1 LKRDERVNTV
11 ADVTTQAARWLH
23 EAWETGNPLAPFPEE
38 MAPADIPAGE
48 AIAAA
53 LVEELGIPVT
63 GVRLA
68 PAPGDSW
75 VSAPLLEPRM
85 LRAGTTIALS
95 GLRHIRLSAGIL
107 GVLAEDL
114 TDAPPVFSA
123 LHPVLDIGAERYQQ
137 GAPDAAHRVADL
149 GGLGHVL
156 VGKRFTG
163 PLPEVVSV
171 RIGPTGTRP
180 RPFDVKL
187 APLMEQLAA
196 DARRWGPLPAGA
208 VLVVAGLALGRVPN
222 PGEKWSA
229 AVSPVGRI
237 TVQFA

>member
-1 LKRDERVNTV
+1 MNTV
-11 ADVTTQAARWLH
+11 ADVTTQAANWLY
-23 EAWETGNPLAPFPEE
+23 EAWETGNPLAPFPPE
-38 MAPADIPAGE
+38 MAPANLDAGE

-53 LVEELGIPVT
+53 LVEQLGIPVT

-68 PAPGDSW
+68 PAPGDIW
-75 VSAPLLEPRM
+75 ASAPLLESRI
-85 LRAGTTIALS
+85 LRANTPVTLS
-95 GLRHIRLSAGIL
+95 ALRHIRISAGIL

-114 TDAPPVFSA
+114 TDAPPVFAA

-156 VGKRFTG
+156 VGKRFVG

-187 APLMEQLAA
+187 APLMEQLAT

-229 AVSPVGRI
+229 AISPIGRI

>member
-1 LKRDERVNTV
+1 MEGTTDI
-11 ADVTTQAARWLH
+11 TTQAAGWLH
-23 EAWETGNPLAPFPEE
+23 EAWETGNPLAPWPEE
-38 MAPADIPAGE
+38 MAPTDLAAGE

-53 LVEELGIPVT
+53 LVETLDIPVT
-63 GVRLA
+63 GMRLA
-68 PAPGDSW
+68 PAPGDTW

-85 LRAGTTIALS
+85 LRAGTPVALS
-95 GLRHIRLSAGIL
+95 ALRHIRVTAGIL

-114 TDAPPVFSA
+114 VDAPPVFSA
-123 LHPVLDIGAERYQQ
+123 FHPVIDVAAERYAQ
-137 GAPDAAHRVADL
+137 GAPDAAQRVADL

-156 VGKRFTG
+156 VGKRFVG

-180 RPFDVKL
+180 RPFEVKL
-187 APLMEQLAA
+187 APLMDQLVA

-208 VLVVAGLALGRVPN
+208 VLVVAGLALGRMPN

-229 AVSPVGRI
+229 AVAPVGRI